1 MILTLLSSGQQ
12 IEWDPVTHA
21 GRPVQLTGRARF
33 ILAQEKS
40 NAAQG
45 LVRLSAAPAASQAI
59 PAPRRNDNPEP
70 VQAPMTLSPDEMA
83 QAVFAEMEDDILGP
97 GVRAKLR
104 QMVTRKATE
113 AWNANQKLQPGP
125 KSPAEFDRFRQSIED
140 GTVAAVRAY
149 ARMKLVNPVE
159 LQVDIA
165 GSKVN
170 PPQT

>member
-1 MILTLLSSGQQ
+1 MYVFGGHGQRDHL
-12 IEWDPVTHA
+12 ECD
-21 GRPVQLTGRARF
+21 GARNYACWNG
-33 ILAQEKS
+33 ITVDGPLATE
-40 NAAQG
+40 
-45 LVRLSAAPAASQAI
+45 RI
-59 PAPRRNDNPEP
+59 
-70 VQAPMTLSPDEMA
+70 T